1 LQPNKRISLHTD
13 LPLQPPEGR
22 RYVRSFLFSRRINA
36 PFARVHLAART
47 LLIFSLSLIQ
57 LRAIDTNH
65 PDLAGAVLWWCVSL
79 VLLLLSGISRRV
91 MQFYFLVS
99 LPALLSL
106 FMSWLLFNPVEGGT
120 LLLRFPLYGGHIG
133 LGIAL
138 WQIIW
143 LAIIGAYFLW
153 TRKLALGLLIAT
165 VGTILLTRLFALPSW
180 TWSEVPFFHP
190 LTILISDR
198 GLLVACTKVIGYSS
212 MVMATI
218 VLVVTSR
225 DVELIGTMRQLHIP
239 QPVIFFLSTVFRSLD
254 LALSD
259 FDTIRQAQRVRAIDA
274 RPRSFLRRLR
284 DLGNLA
290 LPLIAVMIRR
300 SSEIGDA
307 LTARGYTLTRT
318 GTDFYETSPW
328 RLIDW
333 GILALTLVI
342 LFLALWHYPD
352 ITNLLVGRI

>member
-1 LQPNKRISLHTD
+1 MQPDERISLPTD
-13 LPLQPPEGR
+13 LPLQPPAGR
-22 RYVRSFLFSRRINA
+22 RYVRSFLFSRRISA
-36 PFARVHLAART
+36 PFAKVHLIART
-47 LLIFSLSLIQ
+47 LLILSLSLLQ
-57 LRAIDTNH
+57 LHAIDTNH
-65 PDLAGAVLWWCVSL
+65 PDLAGAILLWCVSL

-91 MQFYFLVS
+91 MQFYFLIS

-106 FMSWLLFNPVEGGT
+106 FTTWLLFNPVGGSVV
-120 LLLRFPLYGGHIG
+120 LLRFPLYTGRIA

-138 WQIIW
+138 WEVIW
-143 LAIIGAYFLW
+143 LVIVGAYFLW
-153 TRKLALGLLIAT
+153 TRKLLLGILVAT
-165 VGTILLTRLFALPSW
+165 VVSILLTRLFALPSW
-180 TWSEVPFFHP
+180 IGSEVPFFHP

-212 MVMATI
+212 MVMTTI
-218 VLVVTSR
+218 ILVVTSR

-254 LALSD
+254 LAITD
-259 FDTIRQAQRVRAIDA
+259 FETIRQAQRARAVNA

-290 LPLIAVMIRR
+290 MPLVAVMIRR

-307 LTARGYTLTRT
+307 LTARGYSLTQA

-333 GILALTLVI
+333 LILALCLGI
-342 LFLALWHYPD
+342 LYLAIWHYPD
-352 ITNLLVGRI
+352 FTNLLGGKR